1 MKYTKDKYFDKN
13 ESCNIE
19 NYLLP
24 CEEIIEKHKPNRK
37 AYLLTQIM
45 KILPFG
51 VVWLLFDTLGIR
63 FILSTGVLQEGNFIA
78 AFVIL
83 IFAIHLTPIFIW
95 LYHIIVALRKIKHE
109 EYAIT
114 NERILVK
121 EGFLSVNI
129 KSIKY
134 SQISSVFSDRT
145 YTDKWVGVGDV
156 HIVTEYREVV
166 LHDLQNYTDITSLIH
181 SKAVEVHEQEFYQ
194 EETTEEDNK

>member
-1 MKYTKDKYFDKN
+1 MKYTKDKYFDKS
-13 ESCNIE
+13 ESSNIE

-24 CEEIIEKHKPNRK
+24 CEEIIEKYKPNRK

-63 FILSTGVLQEGNFIA
+63 FILSTGVLQEGNFLA

-83 IFAIHLTPIFIW
+83 IFAIHLSPIFIW
-95 LYHIIVALRKIKHE
+95 LYHVLAALRKIKYE

-121 EGFLSVNI
+121 QGFLSVNI
-129 KSIKY
+129 QSIKY
-134 SQISSVFSDRT
+134 GQISSVFSDRS

-156 HIVTEYREVV
+156 HIVTEYREVI
-166 LHDLQNYTDITSLIH
+166 LHDLQNYNDITSLIH
-181 SKAVEVHEQEFYQ
+181 SKTVETHEQEFYQ
-194 EETTEEDNK
+194 EETSE